1 MSHKIELGLT
11 NPRNLISITSKVE
24 NLIKFAC
31 SDGNKTYCLSYY
43 VQAKQANSQAQHK
56 RLNIKQLL
64 QIKQSKNIEHLEV
77 I

>member
-31 SDGNKTYCLSYY
+31 SDGNKTYCL
-43 VQAKQANSQAQHK
+43 
-56 RLNIKQLL
+56 
-64 QIKQSKNIEHLEV
+64 
-77 I
+77 